1 MTIAP
6 DAHLGERRVLAWA
19 VHLLTASGAVVGAVA
34 LLAIGAGDFRLS
46 ALLMLLA
53 LAVDSV
59 DGTLARIVGVE
70 RLLPRV
76 DGRRLD
82 DMVDFLNY
90 VIVPA
95 VFMVAAGVLSSYWW
109 AALPI
114 LASAY
119 GFSQTEAKTQDDFF
133 LGFPSYWNVVALY
146 LWLLEISP
154 AASAAWVTGL
164 SILVFVPIKYVYPS
178 RLKVLGRTTRTAA
191 ALWMG
196 VTAVAL
202 LNPGWAVPLPLAEIS
217 LAFPVYYVLLSLW
230 LGRRRRPAG
239 SRW

>member
-1 MTIAP
+1 MTIVSEANP
-6 DAHLGERRVLAWA
+6 GERRVLAWA

-34 LLAIGAGDFRLS
+34 LLAIGAGDFRLA
-46 ALLMLLA
+46 ALLMLVA

-90 VIVPA
+90 AIVPA

-109 AALPI
+109 ASLPI

-119 GFSQTEAKTQDDFF
+119 GFSQTEAKTEDDFF

-146 LWLLEISP
+146 LWLLQVSP
-154 AASAAWVTGL
+154 AASAVWVTAL
-164 SILVFVPIKYVYPS
+164 SILVFVPIKYIYPS
-178 RLKVLGRTTRTAA
+178 KLKVLGRTTLAA
-191 ALWMG
+191 AMLWMG
-196 VTAVAL
+196 ATAVAV
-202 LNPGWAVPLPLAEIS
+202 LNPAWAAPVPLAEIS
-217 LAFPVYYVLLSLW
+217 LVFPAYYVLLSLW
-230 LGRRRRPAG
+230 LGTLRR
-239 SRW
+239 